1 MVHAPFVK
9 RVHAVLK
16 TDNSLT
22 KLLYNKNKAVLIF
35 ESFSILISGFA
46 LLSIF
51 GAQTVRPRE
60 ILVCR
65 RPLLAHLHH
74 HICHITHTQS

>member
-9 RVHAVLK
+9 RVHAMFK
-16 TDNSLT
+16 ANNPLT
-22 KLLYNKNKAVLIF
+22 KLLYNKNKAVLF
-35 ESFSILISGFA
+35 FGSFPIPISGFA

-60 ILVCR
+60 ILACR
-65 RPLLAHLHH
+65 RPPLAHLHH